1 MKKLIAVIIV
11 ICMLLSASA
20 CSAQSKLS
28 SDGSTASGQ
37 SDSAERRV
45 IGRITA
51 IDGSKVTLNA
61 MEMKMGEN
69 GEGFTRPERPEGDNG
84 ERPER
89 PEGGNGERPEKP
101 DGENFTPPDMPDGE
115 NFTPPDMPDGE
126 KGERPRPSDSDMPS
140 FAPPGGGGM
149 FSGEGEEMT
158 VDLSGVKIMNGSD
171 VITVDI
177 LSVGDMI
184 TLSLDSSGNAVS
196 ASLFT
201 TDGNWGGKKPGG
213 SDGN

>member
-69 GEGFTRPERPEGDNG
+69 GEGFTRPERPDGENG

-89 PEGGNGERPEKP
+89 PGGGNGERPEK
-101 DGENFTPPDMPDGE
+101 PDGE

-158 VDLSGVKIMNGSD
+158 VDLSGAKIMNGSD

-201 TDGNWGGKKPGG
+201 ADMDWGGITNIQQ
-213 SDGN
+213 DG

>member
-28 SDGSTASGQ
+28 SDGSTSAGQ

-101 DGENFTPPDMPDGE
+101 DGENFTPPDL
-115 NFTPPDMPDGE
+115 PDGE
-126 KGERPRPSDSDMPS
+126 KGERPRPSDSDLPS

-149 FSGEGEEMT
+149 FSGDGEEMT

-201 TDGNWGGKKPGG
+201 ADMDWGGKKPGG